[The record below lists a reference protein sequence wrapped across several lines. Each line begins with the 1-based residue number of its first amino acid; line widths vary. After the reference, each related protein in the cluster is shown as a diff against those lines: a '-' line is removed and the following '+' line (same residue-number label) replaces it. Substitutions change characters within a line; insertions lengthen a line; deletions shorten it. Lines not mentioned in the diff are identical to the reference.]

1 LDGTHKQRAFLTIAR
16 TAEAIEGG
24 WMKVKILGC
33 SGSEAVGH
41 NPPGLL
47 VNDVMMLDAGTIT
60 AALSNVSQRKIT
72 DILISH
78 THLDHIKSLLF
89 LADNIIGYVTKPVN
103 IRAIPEVI
111 DAIKKHLM
119 NDIIW
124 PDFTKIPTAQH
135 PVLTYKPL
143 STAKW
148 VSIAGMRVK
157 AIPMNHPVP
166 AVGFLVSDKNASIL
180 YSADTGPNELL
191 WKEAVKA
198 KNLKGIIVDTSF
210 PNSLEGIANASGH
223 FTPKQLHNDLTR
235 ARIGSDVPIYI
246 YHIKPVHTQRVLSD
260 LRALGRKNVHILKEG
275 KTYRF

>member
-1 LDGTHKQRAFLTIAR
+1 
-16 TAEAIEGG
+16 
-24 WMKVKILGC
+24 MKVKILGC
-33 SGSEAVGH
+33 SGSEAIGH

-60 AALSNVSQRKIT
+60 AALNNVAQRKIT

-89 LADNIIGYVTKPVN
+89 LADNIIGYINKPVN

-111 DAIKKHLM
+111 EAIKKHLM
-119 NDIIW
+119 NDLIW
-124 PDFTKIPTAQH
+124 PDFTKIPSAKH
-135 PVLTYKPL
+135 PVLTYRPIPTGK
-143 STAKW
+143 
-148 VSIAGMRVK
+148 VVNIAGMRVK

-166 AVGFLVSDKNASIL
+166 AVGFLVSDRSASII

-191 WKEAVKA
+191 WNEAVKV

-210 PNSLEGIANASGH
+210 PNSLESIANVSGH
-223 FTPKQLHNDLTR
+223 FTPAQLHNDLVN
-235 ARIGSDVPIYI
+235 AKIGNNVPIYI
-246 YHIKPVHTQRVLSD
+246 YHIKPVHKLRVLNE
-260 LRALGRKNVHILKEG
+260 LHKLGRKNVNILQEG